1 MSKTKEE
8 YEEEFRKYKEN
19 LHGLRDFFK
28 DWHEGYDKI
37 KKDME
42 IAKKFKEL
50 KDQEEEE
57 LKKMILEN
65 VEPRREKL
73 EDEKKIKLG
82 GQFLDF

>member
-57 LKKMILEN
+57 LKK
-65 VEPRREKL
+65 
-73 EDEKKIKLG
+73 
-82 GQFLDF
+82 